1 MRTGSVSDAAGPEPS
16 DGAGGCSVEVPS
28 MLMHESVV
36 ERADER
42 QVVEVGRAAA

>member
-1 MRTGSVSDAAGPEPS
+1 
-16 DGAGGCSVEVPS
+16 VPS

-42 QVVEVGRAAA
+42 QIVEVGRAAA